1 MTEPSIVGTSR
12 LSPPAVRG
20 GVVKGLLITLVVIT
34 VAALVGWVG
43 VCPCERTPGSYLVGP
58 EVQAPVTDWSFVNS
72 DVGLCQIEVRR
83 GLLPH
88 SINLNCM
95 ASDGDL
101 FLSCARCEGKAW
113 STAAL
118 ANPNARIRMNGVVYP
133 VTVQKVED
141 PQTLDRAWVAR
152 ESKMGRPTDV
162 PRQDGWWSFAVQSR
176 S

>member
-1 MTEPSIVGTSR
+1 MSDQNTPFAA
-12 LSPPAVRG
+12 PASAATVRG
-20 GVVKGLLITLVVIT
+20 SLLSGALITLAVI
-34 VAALVGWVG
+34 VALGLIVWVG

-58 EVQAPVTDWSFVNS
+58 EVQAPVDDWSFVNS

-95 ASDGDL
+95 ASEGEL

-118 ANPNARIRMNGVVYP
+118 ANPNARVRMNGVVYP
-133 VTVQKVED
+133 VTVQRVVD
-141 PQTLDRAWVAR
+141 TITLDRAWRAR
-152 ESKMGRPTDV
+152 EGKLGRATDV
-162 PRQDGWWSFAVQSR
+162 PRQEGWWSFQVRSR
-176 S
+176 T

>member
-1 MTEPSIVGTSR
+1 MTDRTTL
-12 LSPPAVRG
+12 LSAATTRG
-20 GVVKGLLITLVVIT
+20 SVLSGALITLAVIIG
-34 VAALVGWVG
+34 LGLIGWVG

-58 EVQAPVTDWSFVNS
+58 EVQQPVTDWSFVNS

-95 ASDGDL
+95 ASDGEL

-118 ANPNARIRMNGVVYP
+118 ANPNARVRMNGVVYP
-133 VTVQKVED
+133 VTVQRVED
-141 PQTLDRAWVAR
+141 TVTLDRAWRAR
-152 ESKMGRPTDV
+152 EGKLGRPTDV
-162 PRQDGWWSFAVQSR
+162 PRQEGWWSFQVRSR
-176 S
+176 T

>member
-1 MTEPSIVGTSR
+1 MTNRITTPVSLPT
-12 LSPPAVRG
+12 AVRG
-20 GVVKGLLITLVVIT
+20 SLLSGALIALAVIVGLALI
-34 VAALVGWVG
+34 GWVG
-43 VCPCERTPGSYLVGP
+43 ICPCERTPGSYLVGP
-58 EVQAPVTDWSFVNS
+58 EVQAPVSDWSFVN
-72 DVGLCQIEVRR
+72 DEVGLCQIEVRR

-95 ASDGDL
+95 ASDGEL

-118 ANPNARIRMNGVVYP
+118 ANPKARIRMNGVVYP
-133 VTVQKVED
+133 VTVQRVED
-141 PQTLDRAWVAR
+141 TPTLNRAWIAR

-162 PRQDGWWSFAVQSR
+162 PRQDGWWSFQARFR

>member
-1 MTEPSIVGTSR
+1 MTGPNHPLLGKSQ
-12 LSPPAVRG
+12 LSQG
-20 GVVKGLLITLVVIT
+20 GLISSALITLAVV
-34 VAALVGWVG
+34 VALVIAGWVAI
-43 VCPCERTPGSYLVGP
+43 CPCERTPGSYLVGP
-58 EVQAPVTDWSFVNS
+58 EVAMPVTDWSFVNT

-95 ASDGDL
+95 SDSGEL

-118 ANPNARIRMNGVVYP
+118 NNPNARIRMNGVVYP
-133 VTVQKVED
+133 VTVRRVED
-141 PQTLDRAWVAR
+141 ETTLDRAWRAR
-152 ESKMGRPTDV
+152 EGKLGRPTDV
-162 PRQDGWWSFAVQSR
+162 PRQDGWWSFQVESR